1 MCRESLL
8 VRKTFIFIQNCTSVW
23 VFLSEIHSQRVEK
36 CYTGQKLKKKLSPRR
51 KHIRKKEPGNG
62 WSHYYHVK
70 NCFFHFSKV
79 DHTRKSLFLSY
90 LSDNEAYRNV
100 VMNNEFDISL
110 SRYQFKRVVFTI
122 FCWIISIFTKTFKIE
137 FDIFSR
143 CNAIRRA
150 IVQILTRVNQK
161 VQSFYERKL

>member
-1 MCRESLL
+1 MNLKIENSFYKGYKNVILD
-8 VRKTFIFIQNCTSVW
+8 KNW
-23 VFLSEIHSQRVEK
+23 
-36 CYTGQKLKKKLSPRR
+36 KKKLNSRR
-51 KHIRKKEPGNG
+51 KHIRKKEPGNRL
-62 WSHYYHVK
+62 SHYYHVK

-79 DHTRKSLFLSY
+79 DHTRKSLFFRI

-122 FCWIISIFTKTFKIE
+122 FWWIISIFTKTVIE

>member
-1 MCRESLL
+1 MSLE
-8 VRKTFIFIQNCTSVW
+8 IQNTYY
-23 VFLSEIHSQRVEK
+23 K
-36 CYTGQKLKKKLSPRR
+36 GQKIVILGKNWKKNLNPRR
-51 KHIRKKEPGNG
+51 KHIRKKEPGNRL
-62 WSHYYHVK
+62 SHYYHVK

-79 DHTRKSLFLSY
+79 DHTRKSLFFRI

-122 FCWIISIFTKTFKIE
+122 FWWIISIFTKIVIE

>member
-1 MCRESLL
+1 MG
-8 VRKTFIFIQNCTSVW
+8 KNW
-23 VFLSEIHSQRVEK
+23 
-36 CYTGQKLKKKLSPRR
+36 KKNLNPRR
-51 KHIRKKEPGNG
+51 KHIRKKEPGNRL
-62 WSHYYHVK
+62 SHYYHVK

-79 DHTRKSLFLSY
+79 DHTRKSLFFRI

-122 FCWIISIFTKTFKIE
+122 FWWIISIFTKTVIE

-161 VQSFYERKL
+161 RDKSTKFLWKEIVNSVFEEGPRLY